1 MGGRKGKEVGDETE
15 IQIHFWNF
23 YLSMLYFALIY
34 PEEIGT
40 CEELE
45 IVEKN
50 FFVSSKPKKKVKRE
64 NPKPMAE

>member
-34 PEEIGT
+34 PDEIGT
-40 CEELE
+40 C
-45 IVEKN
+45 
-50 FFVSSKPKKKVKRE
+50 
-64 NPKPMAE
+64 